1 MPYAFA
7 VTVLHTKLLNGRRHV
22 CFQIEESSVGPT
34 DEWSIELSDPFW
46 TLTLFEAQLVTA
58 GSASTLD
65 PELGLSSGFVIDTLD
80 EVADTVTPSANVRVQ
95 DDVRFVGTHL
105 YGRSKPDNTATLI
118 RSRIT
123 LIAGHGAA

>member
-22 CFQIEESSVGPT
+22 CFQIEEENVGPT
-34 DEWSIELSDPFW
+34 DEWSVELGDPFW

-65 PELGLSSGFVIDTLD
+65 PELGLSAGFVIDTLD

-95 DDVRFVGTHL
+95 DDVRFVGTRL
-105 YGRSKPDNTATLI
+105 YGRSKPDNTATMI
-118 RSRIT
+118 RSRVT